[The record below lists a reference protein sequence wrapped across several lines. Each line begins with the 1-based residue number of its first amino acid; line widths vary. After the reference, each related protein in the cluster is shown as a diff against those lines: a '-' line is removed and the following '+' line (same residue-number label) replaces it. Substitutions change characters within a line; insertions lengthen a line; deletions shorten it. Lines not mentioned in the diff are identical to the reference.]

1 MPSENELMIGRLAT
15 LEANDKKHDDDIKSI
30 INDIKDIK
38 DNLLQRPS
46 WAVSII
52 ISILLAVCSSL
63 VIYVA
68 TNVK

>member
-38 DNLLQRPS
+38 DNLLQDHLGLY
-46 WAVSII
+46 
-52 ISILLAVCSSL
+52 LLLSQFF
-63 VIYVA
+63 
-68 TNVK
+68 